1 MCTLGGPFSSST
13 GTFRDVGTGL
23 RLRAARQRLLCCLTH
38 RDFDDGVELRRESRT
53 VFSVPNLKKLLWRIS
68 TFVNPVGVT

>member
-23 RLRAARQRLLCCLTH
+23 GLRAARQRLLCCLTL
-38 RDFDDGVELRRESRT
+38 RDFDDGVELRRAGLF
-53 VFSVPNLKKLLWRIS
+53 FSVPNLKKLLWRIS
-68 TFVNPVGVT
+68 TFVNPVRVT